1 MSAMEQEDF
10 TQAPSTNG
18 LAALDQLENRLQSAI
33 EQFRASKQRQ
43 TDAENAAAQ
52 AQGLLQKK
60 EDEIQRLGREVE
72 QLRSERDEVRG
83 RIETLLGQV
92 ESLEA

>member
-1 MSAMEQEDF
+1 MEQEDF

>member
-1 MSAMEQEDF
+1 MEREDF
-10 TQAPSTNG
+10 MQESPTNG
-18 LAALDQLENRLQSAI
+18 LAALDRLENRLQGAI

-52 AQGLLQKK
+52 AKGLLQQR
-60 EDEIQRLGREVE
+60 EDEIERLGREVE
-72 QLRSERDEVRG
+72 RLRSERDEVRQ
-83 RIETLLGQV
+83 RIETLLEQV